1 MNNKLAEATRV
12 YREAKRIKD
21 DLTRQYKERVKELD
35 KIIDKARAQM
45 LAELNE
51 MGLKSVVLPD
61 GTKVQRVIQ
70 VKPHVMDWEA
80 FHAFVLETGALDL
93 LQRRIAQRNT
103 IEWAKEHDT
112 LPPGVQVEEEYIV
125 RVTAKKESNN
135 D

>member
-1 MNNKLAEATRV
+1 MEAAQV
-12 YREAKRIKD
+12 YREAKCIKD

-35 KIIDKARAQM
+35 KIIDKAKAQM
-45 LAELNE
+45 LAKLNE

-80 FHAFVLETGALDL
+80 FHAFVREAGALDL
-93 LQRRIAQRNT
+93 LQRRIAQRNA

-125 RVTAKKESNN
+125 RVTAKKESN
-135 D
+135 DG